1 MLPPCLQCKMY
12 ENKMADHRKSCLRPK
27 LLQIR
32 VVSVANGYAATIQTS
47 ISIAD
52 IQRRVTN

>member
-1 MLPPCLQCKMY
+1 MLPPCLQYRMY
-12 ENKMADHRKSCLRPK
+12 ENKMADHRKSFLRPK
-27 LLQIR
+27 LSRIR

-52 IQRRVTN
+52 IQRRTTN